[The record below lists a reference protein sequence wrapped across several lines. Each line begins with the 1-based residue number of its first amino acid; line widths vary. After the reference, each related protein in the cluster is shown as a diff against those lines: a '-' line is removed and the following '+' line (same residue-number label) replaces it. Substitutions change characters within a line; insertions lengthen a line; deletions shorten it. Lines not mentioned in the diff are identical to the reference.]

1 LFSFG
6 NLTPEYPEAGTPTRH
21 GIALTAWVNG
31 PRSMGQVTLASSDP
45 LDLPRIGPNYFSDP
59 DDLRCLVASVLW
71 NLNILHAGSLDD
83 IRGLELS
90 PGIDVRDDEGLADF
104 VRQAVSTTWHP
115 ASTAEW
121 VEKSRRLG
129 KPALRVNCIEG
140 AAMVSDNA
148 YAPVIMSVGKAA
160 DLIRHQTWFFPL

>member
-1 LFSFG
+1 LFLFG

-45 LDLPRIGPNYFSDP
+45 WDRPRIGPNYFSDP
-59 DDLRCLVASVLW
+59 DDLRCLVADVLW

-104 VRQAVSTTWHP
+104 VRQAASTTWHP
-115 ASTAEW
+115 ASTAE
-121 VEKSRRLG
+121 
-129 KPALRVNCIEG
+129 
-140 AAMVSDNA
+140 
-148 YAPVIMSVGKAA
+148 
-160 DLIRHQTWFFPL
+160 